1 MDALRQAIARWW
13 GYNRF
18 RLLQCEAIY
27 AVFTGRD
34 SVVVLPTFGS
44 SRWLSSRPRACVRVS
59 ACRSSAR
66 QYDNSDLSWRT
77 TWVTFLFTPTR

>member
-34 SVVVLPTFGS
+34 SVVVLPTFGVKS
-44 SRWLSSRPRACVRVS
+44 LAFQSPARVRPGLGLPVIRSTVR
-59 ACRSSAR
+59 
-66 QYDNSDLSWRT
+66 QL
-77 TWVTFLFTPTR
+77 